1 MREDWEEITIGA
13 NSKKGLLA
21 KIEDYQSRTSTEERL
36 TWTPISPV
44 ETVRIRKKKSY
55 KIKILFLT
63 IFFLILQLGCF
74 FYAEKFLFSMDKDD
88 PTMDYPIFLDVA
100 SQSITNELNTILGE
114 AKKIYKTENLLTN
127 QKEMM
132 GQLIFSPDSK
142 YLYFGIFEV
151 KELKLYMEDEYFLE
165 SFSLQEADFKKKLV
179 MEEGD
184 LIRSIDG
191 NAYLHNL
198 TNSQYNGIITLLTVP
213 RENSKILF
221 LGFDSSHW
229 AELFAGIKL
238 GTFFIMNDSGA
249 IILHSDKEV
258 TLTGADYSG
267 LKFLDFILKEKP
279 HNLTREIDTQSGKK
293 IKCHVRKI
301 IPVESYIVFLEEV
314 KPDAHKVKKE
324 SIFVYIGSSFL
335 FLMYAFFVLRIFK
348 NSRF

>member
-1 MREDWEEITIGA
+1 MKEDWEEITIGA

-21 KIEDYQSRTSTEERL
+21 KIEDYQSQVSTEEML

-55 KIKILFLT
+55 KLKILFLT
-63 IFFLILQLGCF
+63 IFFLILQLGGF
-74 FYAEKFLFSMDKDD
+74 IYAEKFLFSSDKDD
-88 PTMDYPIFLDVA
+88 PTIDYPIFLDVA

-114 AKKIYKTENLLTN
+114 AKKIYKTENILTN

-132 GQLIFSPDSK
+132 NQLIFSPDSK

-151 KELKLYMEDEYFLE
+151 KELKLLMEDEYFLE
-165 SFSLQEADFKKKLV
+165 SFSLQESEFKRKLGV
-179 MEEGD
+179 EEAN

-198 TNSQYNGIITLLTVP
+198 TNAQYNGIISLLTVP
-213 RENSKILF
+213 RENSRILF

-229 AELFAGIKL
+229 AELFTGIRT
-238 GTFFIMNDSGA
+238 GTFFIMNDSGS

-258 TLTGADYSG
+258 TLTGADYSE

-279 HNLTREIDTQSGKK
+279 HNLTREISTQSGKK
-293 IKCHVRKI
+293 LKCHVRKI
-301 IPVESYIVFLEEV
+301 IPVGAYIVFLEEV
-314 KPDAHKVKKE
+314 KLDAHKVKNE
-324 SIFVYIGSSFL
+324 SIFMYIGAGLL
-335 FLMYAFFVLRIFK
+335 FLLYAFFVVRILK
-348 NSRF
+348 NSRI